1 MHVVLFFTFDYSLKL
16 WDDTGILSREKLYFD
31 EMLKE
36 NKNLEFTL
44 VTYGDET
51 DLNYFKNNSRINVYP
66 LYIKNKYFKSKF
78 IRFSK
83 SLVYP
88 FKLKKELRNIS
99 LIKQFQLNGAWVSI
113 LFKFLT
119 KKPLIIRTGYDMYEF
134 SIRENKKFYKILMF
148 KYLTSIALKYSD
160 LYTVASRSDKNFLM
174 KNFKINNK
182 NIELRPNWIIENNKI
197 PVLNRSRKNV
207 LAVGR
212 LEAQKNFEDLI
223 KAFGNSS
230 FKLDI
235 YGAGSLKDDLKELAK
250 LENTDVNFKGVVS
263 YKELQKIYNDYV
275 FFISTSLY
283 EGNPKTIL
291 EAQSSGCLV
300 LVLEEKNTSEI
311 IDNGK
316 TGIILNSR
324 EEIQESL
331 KILSKDDKK
340 IQYISSNAHKEAVK
354 IYGLKNNVKID
365 IEDFYS
371 LIKKTL

>member
-16 WDDTGILSREKLYFD
+16 WDETGILSREKLYFY

-66 LYIKNKYFKSKF
+66 IYKKNKYFKSKF
-78 IRFSK
+78 IRLSK

-119 KKPLIIRTGYDMYEF
+119 NKPLIMRTGYDMYEF
-134 SIRENKKFYKILMF
+134 SIRENKKFYKKLMY
-148 KYLTSIALKYSD
+148 KYLTSFALKFSD
-160 LYTVASRSDKNFLM
+160 LYTVASRSDINFLK

-182 NIELRPNWIIENNKI
+182 NIKLRPNWVLENNTT
-197 PVLNRSRKNV
+197 PVLNRNRNNV

-212 LEAQKNFEDLI
+212 LEAQKNYEDLI
-223 KAFGNSS
+223 KAFSNSS

-235 YGAGSLKDDLKELAK
+235 YGDGSLKDDLKELAE
-250 LENTDVNFKGVVS
+250 LENTKVNFKGVVS
-263 YKELQKIYNDYV
+263 YNELQKIYNKYV

-300 LVLEEKNTSEI
+300 VVLNEKNTSEI

-316 TGIILNSR
+316 TGIILNNKNN
-324 EEIQESL
+324 ILESL
-331 KILSKDDKK
+331 KKLSKDDKN
-340 IQYISSNAHKEAVK
+340 IEFISNNAYQETVT
-354 IYGLKNNVKID
+354 INGLLKNVKID
-365 IEDFYS
+365 IEDFNS
-371 LIKKTL
+371 LIKKT

>member
-16 WDDTGILSREKLYFD
+16 WDETGILSREKLYFY

-66 LYIKNKYFKSKF
+66 IYKKNKYFKSKF
-78 IRFSK
+78 IRLSK

-119 KKPLIIRTGYDMYEF
+119 NKPLIMRTGYDMYEF
-134 SIRENKKFYKILMF
+134 SIRENKKFYKKLMY
-148 KYLTSIALKYSD
+148 KYLTSFALKFSD
-160 LYTVASRSDKNFLM
+160 LYTVASRSDINFLK

-182 NIELRPNWIIENNKI
+182 NIELRPNWVLENNTT
-197 PVLNRSRKNV
+197 PVLNRNRNNV

-212 LEAQKNFEDLI
+212 LEAQKNYEDLI
-223 KAFGNSS
+223 KAFSNSS

-235 YGAGSLKDDLKELAK
+235 YGDGSLKDDLKELAE
-250 LENTDVNFKGVVS
+250 LENTKVNFKGVVS
-263 YKELQKIYNDYV
+263 YNELQKIYNKYV

-300 LVLEEKNTSEI
+300 VVLNEKNTSEI

-316 TGIILNSR
+316 TGIILNNKNN
-324 EEIQESL
+324 ILESL
-331 KILSKDDKK
+331 KKLSKDDKN
-340 IQYISSNAHKEAVK
+340 IEFISNNAYQETVT
-354 IYGLKNNVKID
+354 INGLLKNVKID
-365 IEDFYS
+365 IEDFNS
-371 LIKKTL
+371 LIKKT